1 MSLNQGLTNL
11 ADAVRDGSNISQ
23 KLSISEMTYNVQQMC
38 SLNNYFISKLPPLND
53 GKNHLSTPH
62 GSAQRFEN
70 QGGFTGE
77 LVHPNGTSIQMNV
90 LKGDTITQSIVIRSN
105 GIFKNATFNFESVND
120 KVDHPIGG
128 YAIKLNENT
137 YKVIA
142 SYTTQK
148 DDVINLAKFWADCK
162 GGSYIEVLQ
171 PYAALSPELGGGN

>member
-1 MSLNQGLTNL
+1 MPLNQELTNL

-53 GKNHLSTPH
+53 GKNYLSTPH

-105 GIFKNATFNFESVND
+105 GVFKNATFNFQGILS
-120 KVDHPIGG
+120 KRDHAVAGR
-128 YAIKLNENT
+128 AIKLSENT
-137 YKVIA
+137 YKIIA
-142 SYTTQK
+142 SYTTQE
-148 DDVINLAKFWADCK
+148 DDVINLAEFWADCK
-162 GGSYIEVLQ
+162 GGSYVEVLQ
-171 PYAALSPELGGGN
+171 PYAALFPEVGGS

>member
-1 MSLNQGLTNL
+1 MPLNQELTNL

-23 KLSISEMTYNVQQMC
+23 KLSISEMTDNVQQMC
-38 SLNNYFISKLPPLND
+38 SLNNYFISKLPSLND
-53 GKNHLSTPH
+53 GKNHVSTSH

-77 LVHPNGTSIQMNV
+77 LVHPNDTSIQMNV

-105 GIFKNATFNFESVND
+105 GIFKSTTFNFVSVNYR
-120 KVDHPIGG
+120 VNHPIAG
-128 YAIKLNENT
+128 YAIKLDENT

-148 DDVINLAKFWADCK
+148 DDVIKLVEFWADYT

-171 PYAALSPELGGGN
+171 PYAALSPEVGG